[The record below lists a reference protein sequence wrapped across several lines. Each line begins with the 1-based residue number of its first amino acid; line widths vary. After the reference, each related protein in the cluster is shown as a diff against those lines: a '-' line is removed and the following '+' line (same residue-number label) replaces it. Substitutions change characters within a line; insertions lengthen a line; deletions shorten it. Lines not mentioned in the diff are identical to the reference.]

1 MILWTIQSEDV
12 YRIIEKTGFYHC
24 DFSKTAFSF
33 SERQYRWL
41 TDQMR
46 KRIGE
51 PPEGVSFPV
60 WAWYKWENVRKKPDF
75 RRERWG
81 NGFQGERFV
90 CMEID
95 IPDEE
100 VVLTD
105 FDGWSIILLDGLL
118 SDTEEEDKR
127 LEAKYDKLSEAQKW
141 NMMSKNWERV
151 FDLTPLENEWITR
164 GSSVQATFWE
174 LRKEQIKNVR
184 FFEGATK
191 RPKEMMLG

>member
-12 YRIIEKTGFYHC
+12 YRIIEKTGFFHC
-24 DFSKTAFSF
+24 DISKSAFSIF
-33 SERQYRWL
+33 EKQYRWL
-41 TDQMR
+41 SDQMR

-51 PPEGVSFPV
+51 PPKGVIFPV
-60 WAWYKWENVRKKPDF
+60 WAWYKWENVRKKPDL

-81 NGFQGERFV
+81 NGFQGERFA

-105 FDGWSIILLDGLL
+105 FDGWSIILMNGLL

-151 FDLTPLENEWITR
+151 FDLTPLDNKWITR

-191 RPKEMMLG
+191 RPNELI

>member
-24 DFSKTAFSF
+24 DFSKSAFSF

-60 WAWYKWENVRKKPDF
+60 WAWYKWENVRKKPDL

-90 CMEID
+90 SMEID

-105 FDGWSIILLDGLL
+105 CIKQGRQTTFMFVSNDVNACEFMLCFI
-118 SDTEEEDKR
+118 TEFICGQD
-127 LEAKYDKLSEAQKW
+127 
-141 NMMSKNWERV
+141 
-151 FDLTPLENEWITR
+151 F
-164 GSSVQATFWE
+164 
-174 LRKEQIKNVR
+174 
-184 FFEGATK
+184 
-191 RPKEMMLG
+191 